1 MAYPANSELGRHLTS
16 LVHTITTEQ
25 QIELVIDSKE
35 MAADGVAVLTLCR
48 PDSTALPVWTAGAH
62 IDVNL
67 PNSLTRQYSLCGD
80 PDDLG
85 NYRIAV
91 LRESES
97 RGGSEFIHRSLQIGH
112 TIGIKGPR
120 NNFPLLPAPNYLF
133 IAGGIGITPILPMLS
148 AVEGR
153 RANWT
158 LLYGGRHRA
167 SMAFLNELAP
177 YGDRITVAPQDEVG
191 LLNIADL
198 LRQPRPDTLVYCCG
212 PEPLLS
218 AVESQ
223 CAAAWPSGSL
233 NVERFKAI
241 DRGPQADQPFEV
253 ELRRT
258 GTRLTVPVGKTI
270 LETIEETGT
279 ILVHSC
285 REGICGT
292 CEIAVIDG
300 LPDHRDSVLSQ
311 SVKDSNKAI
320 MICVSRAKSKLLILD
335 L

>member
-1 MAYPANSELGRHLTS
+1 VN
-16 LVHTITTEQ
+16 TITTEQ
-25 QIELVIDSKE
+25 QIELVIDSKD
-35 MAADGVAVLTLCR
+35 MAADDVAVLTLRR
-48 PDSTALPVWTAGAH
+48 PDSAALPVWTAGAH

-97 RGGSEFIHRSLQIGH
+97 RGGSEFIHRSLQTGH

-153 RANWT
+153 RVNWT
-158 LLYGGRHRA
+158 LLYGGRHRT

-198 LRQPRPDTLVYCCG
+198 LREPRPDTLVYCCG

-218 AVESQ
+218 AAESQ

-233 NVERFKAI
+233 NVERFKTV
-241 DRGPQADQPFEV
+241 DRGPQTDQPFEV

-270 LETIEETGT
+270 LETIESTGM
-279 ILVHSC
+279 IVVHSC

-300 LPDHRDSVLSQ
+300 IPDHRDSVLSQ
-311 SVKDSNKAI
+311 SVKDSNKAV
-320 MICVSRAKSKLLILD
+320 MICVSRSKSKLLVLD